1 MSVCLGITKGIA
13 VSSLGLYAGIL
24 TTSTIL
30 TYASPLDVIS
40 QHLRSAVCKVGEAAS
55 ALGALSTG
63 FFALSFFGAPSH
75 LRHPY
80 LIYSA
85 LVAPVS
91 ALYLWGISRC
101 SHKCHAK
108 SKDER
113 TAQEKAQGKSHDA
126 NPPLSDSVVDLGA
139 EKIPQG
145 HPAVKEGAK
154 CPMGSAAVTHS
165 PAETDHARTPACKI
179 KFARHLALVTGI
191 AVAGFVQS
199 VIGLYGE
206 PI

>member
-30 TYASPLDVIS
+30 TYASPVDVITE
-40 QHLRSAVCKVGEAAS
+40 HLRAAVCKVGEAAS
-55 ALGALSTG
+55 VLGALSTG
-63 FFALSFFGAPSH
+63 FFALSFFGAPPH

-85 LVAPVS
+85 LVAPAS

-108 SKDER
+108 KQSKEKTPER
-113 TAQEKAQGKSHDA
+113 ESQ
-126 NPPLSDSVVDLGA
+126 NPTPTLSDSVVDLGA
-139 EKIPQG
+139 EKLPQG
-145 HPAVKEGAK
+145 HPAVKEGSK
-154 CPMGSAAVTHS
+154 CPLGNAAVTNA
-165 PAETDHARTPACKI
+165 PAETDRARTPGCKNKI
-179 KFARHLALVTGI
+179 VTHLAIVTGF
-191 AVAGFVQS
+191 AVIGFVQS
-199 VIGLYGE
+199 VIGVYGE
-206 PI
+206 PV